1 VSRLNDIPIRIEP
14 PARTGGL
21 GGGVTAIL
29 SELANLLVE
38 VAKGGAPTSV
48 DLRSLPMSPQD
59 RTELQSALG
68 TGEVRATLDADGLS
82 TLRETSVSGIWWI
95 EHRNGEG
102 ELIAE
107 LIEVTPVP
115 QILQSIAD
123 DMATSARELRE
134 RITAGAPRAI
144 EGSEH
149 ATRQ

>member
-1 VSRLNDIPIRIEP
+1 MSRLNDIPIRIEP
-14 PARTGGL
+14 PASSGGL

-29 SELANLLVE
+29 SELAGLLVD
-38 VAKGGAPTSV
+38 VAKGGVPTFV
-48 DLRSLPMSPQD
+48 DLRSLPMSPRD

-82 TLRETSVSGIWWI
+82 TLCETGISGIWWI
-95 EHRNGEG
+95 EHRNREG

-107 LIEVTPVP
+107 LIEVTRIP
-115 QILQSIAD
+115 QILQSTPE

-134 RITAGAPRAI
+134 RITAGASRAI
-144 EGSEH
+144 EGSDH